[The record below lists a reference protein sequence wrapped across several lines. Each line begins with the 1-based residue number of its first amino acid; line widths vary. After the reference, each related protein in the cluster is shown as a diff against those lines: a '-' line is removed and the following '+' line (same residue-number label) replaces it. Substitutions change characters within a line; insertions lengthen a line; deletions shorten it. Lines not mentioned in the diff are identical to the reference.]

1 MINYTNFNNIN
12 KLQNEFQT
20 SLPVRHLVFDN
31 FLSDGV
37 FKNVLNEFNLDIQE
51 TVNYIHFSQNKYG
64 LTKIDKMGNETKK
77 MIHFFASQK
86 FLNLLS
92 NITGIQNLKF
102 DLDFHN
108 GGLHGTK
115 RGGYLNIHRDFATHP
130 NHPTWKRRLNIIIY
144 LNEIWEN
151 DWGGALELW
160 NSDRSECQ
168 KRISPTKNK
177 CLLFDITK
185 AFHGYPDPLKCPENV
200 IRKSIALFFFTDE
213 KKILKSVPTFYTT
226 RKQDLLAKK
235 ILIFFDRQLVKL
247 YQFLFKNFKISNK
260 KIEKILIFFFK
271 KK

>member
-77 MIHFFASQK
+77 MIYFFSSQK

-102 DLDFHN
+102 DLDLHN

-151 DWGGALELW
+151 DWGV
-160 NSDRSECQ
+160 R
-168 KRISPTKNK
+168 
-177 CLLFDITK
+177 
-185 AFHGYPDPLKCPENV
+185 
-200 IRKSIALFFFTDE
+200 
-213 KKILKSVPTFYTT
+213 
-226 RKQDLLAKK
+226 
-235 ILIFFDRQLVKL
+235 
-247 YQFLFKNFKISNK
+247 
-260 KIEKILIFFFK
+260 
-271 KK
+271 